1 MALLERSPIDRRHP
15 HGSPVAPRERRWLGP
30 DRPDRRRPPDRRGV
44 RSLLVALLMACATLV
59 TLDVQGGDTSPLEP
73 VRRVVGE
80 TFGPVET
87 TAAAVVRPF
96 TAVPEWFRTQ
106 ESLRADV
113 QRLESD
119 NAALRE
125 QVNTTDFD
133 RNRLAEYDGLTAAA
147 ENAGY
152 ALVPSRVVAIGPAQT
167 FSRTVTIDAGSRAG
181 VAPDM
186 TVVNNDGLVGR
197 VLRVT
202 RTTATVLLV
211 LDGDSVVGGRIGS
224 SLEAGFLRGRGVLG
238 DDGRLDLELVDGTVV
253 PARDDAVVTWGSED
267 GAPYVAGIP
276 IGRVTQVFTSLR
288 ETATRAV
295 IEPYVDFS
303 ALDLVG
309 VVVPS
314 GTRSDRAVI
323 EADGSIQ

>member
-1 MALLERSPIDRRHP
+1 
-15 HGSPVAPRERRWLGP
+15 
-30 DRPDRRRPPDRRGV
+30 
-44 RSLLVALLMACATLV
+44 VALLMACATLV
-59 TLDVQGGDTSPLEP
+59 TLDHQGGDHSPLEP
-73 VRRVVGE
+73 VRTVLGE
-80 TFGPVET
+80 AFGPVET
-87 TAAAVVRPF
+87 GTAMLVRQV
-96 TAVPEWFRTQ
+96 TSVPDWFRSQ
-106 ESLRADV
+106 DGLRRDV
-113 QRLESD
+113 EGLEAE

-125 QVNTTDFD
+125 QIATTDFD

-147 ENAGY
+147 ERAGY

-181 VAPDM
+181 ISPDM

-211 LDGDSVVGGRIGS
+211 LDGDSVVGGRIGA

-238 DDGRLDLELVDGTVV
+238 DDGRLDLELVDDTVV
-253 PARDDAVVTWGSED
+253 PAEDDVVLTWGSQD

-276 IGRVTQVFTSLR
+276 IGRVTQVFSSLR
-288 ETATRAV
+288 ETSTRAV
-295 IEPYVDFS
+295 IEPFVDFS
-303 ALDLVG
+303 SLDLVG

-314 GTRSDRAVI
+314 GSSSDRAVI
-323 EADGSIQ
+323 EADGSIR

>member
-1 MALLERSPIDRRHP
+1 MALLERTVLDAASPPGPTRAGR
-15 HGSPVAPRERRWLGP
+15 RERRW
-30 DRPDRRRPPDRRGV
+30 RPTREPDRRGV
-44 RSLLVALLMACATLV
+44 RALLVALLMACATLV
-59 TLDVQGGDTSPLEP
+59 TLDVQGGAASPLEP
-73 VRRVVGE
+73 ARRVVGE
-80 TFGPVET
+80 AFGPAEAAT
-87 TAAAVVRPF
+87 AAVVRPF
-96 TAVPEWFRTQ
+96 TAVPHWVRSQ
-106 ESLRADV
+106 ESLRAELE
-113 QRLESD
+113 RLQAD

-125 QVNTTDFD
+125 QVTTADFD

-147 ENAGY
+147 ETAGY
-152 ALVPSRVVAIGPAQT
+152 ALVPSRVVAMGPAQA
-167 FSRTVTIDAGSRAG
+167 FSRTVTIDAGARAG

-253 PARDDAVVTWGSED
+253 PAQDDAVVTWGSED

-288 ETATRAV
+288 ESSTRAV

-303 ALDLVG
+303 SLDLVG

-314 GTRSDRAVI
+314 GTISDRAVI
-323 EADGSIQ
+323 EADGTIR

>member
-1 MALLERSPIDRRHP
+1 MALLERPAVDRRP
-15 HGSPVAPRERRWLGP
+15 SPVAPRERRW
-30 DRPDRRRPPDRRGV
+30 RPSRVPDRRGV

-59 TLDVQGGDTSPLEP
+59 TLDAQGGDASPLEP
-73 VRRVVGE
+73 ARRAVGE
-80 TFGPVET
+80 AFGPIEIA
-87 TAAAVVRPF
+87 TATALRPF
-96 TAVPEWFRTQ
+96 TTVPEWFRSQ
-106 ESLRADV
+106 DALRGDLE
-113 QRLESD
+113 RLEAD
-119 NAALRE
+119 NAVLRE
-125 QVNTTDFD
+125 QVATSGFD

-147 ENAGY
+147 ERAGY

-167 FSRTVTIDAGSRAG
+167 FSRSVTIDAGSRAG

-202 RTTATVLLV
+202 RTTATVLLI

-238 DDGRLDLELVDGTVV
+238 NDGRLDLELVDDTIV
-253 PARDDAVVTWGSED
+253 PAQDDAVVTWGSED

-295 IEPYVDFS
+295 IDPYVDFS

-323 EADGSIQ
+323 EADGSIR